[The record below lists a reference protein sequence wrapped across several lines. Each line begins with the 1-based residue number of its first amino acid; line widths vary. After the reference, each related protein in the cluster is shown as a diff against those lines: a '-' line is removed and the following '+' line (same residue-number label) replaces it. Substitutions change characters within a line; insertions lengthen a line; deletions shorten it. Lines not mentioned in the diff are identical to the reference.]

1 MIQKLIYILFLATAI
16 CTTAVSNAQE
26 PTKITIRALAQDAKF
41 IGTGIG
47 GAYIIVKN
55 HETQEVLTKGYTV
68 GTSGNTDLIV
78 SKPKVRYERITDD
91 KTAKFVASLNISE
104 PLLVDIEAIAPFNRK
119 SAAIKATTQ
128 VWVIPNKDISGDGI
142 ILEIPGFIVDI
153 LSPTAHEVLSFEAGE
168 KKEVTL
174 TVNMVMMCGC
184 VIQNDGIWN
193 ASNYDVDAI
202 VRKEGVEITK
212 VKLIKTTKDNIF
224 EVKIPVKES
233 GNYELI
239 VTAFDN
245 KAYNTGVNKINFV
258 VK

>member
-1 MIQKLIYILFLATAI
+1 
-16 CTTAVSNAQE
+16 
-26 PTKITIRALAQDAKF
+26 
-41 IGTGIG
+41 
-47 GAYIIVKN
+47 
-55 HETQEVLTKGYTV
+55 
-68 GTSGNTDLIV
+68 
-78 SKPKVRYERITDD
+78 
-91 KTAKFVASLNISE
+91 
-104 PLLVDIEAIAPFNRK
+104 
-119 SAAIKATTQ
+119 
-128 VWVIPNKDISGDGI
+128 
-142 ILEIPGFIVDI
+142 
-153 LSPTAHEVLSFEAGE
+153 
-168 KKEVTL
+168 
-174 TVNMVMMCGC
+174 MCGC